1 MLRVPGRPAGAQ
13 AKARVDDADVPRGR
27 SGLRLVAVPEAAGCL
42 PIGSSAAGSASRSL
56 ISPSSL
62 KTSCPSRR
70 PPPGSA
76 PVACSQLGRQ
86 PRARPALRRAS
97 CLRTPAPTFAQP
109 AAPHLGADS
118 RGQRS
123 RASQARLG
131 PVPRCADDRAGTSG
145 PGPLSCCRLPQT
157 SASRVA
163 NICVTSGLCPR
174 GPRTA
179 LSCSRGRSV
188 TTGRRTGLEK
198 RRMTFRV
205 PSTARP
211 ASRPGL
217 PGRREHVRAKATRA
231 HPLRAPHAAHG
242 EAQAVSR
249 SLRTSSGNPVSP
261 NGVQCWNDS
270 GGERPPRNA
279 QDVGLPLRLL
289 QTRTFPP
296 PDPSAPDPAT

>member
-1 MLRVPGRPAGAQ
+1 MTRTYRVGGLACASSPCPWPRVLADWQLCRWLCFPVSDLAQQLENILPVSPATPGLCPRRVLTAGPPAPRPAGPA
-13 AKARVDDADVPRGR
+13 PR
-27 SGLRLVAVPEAAGCL
+27 LL
-42 PIGSSAAGSASRSL
+42 PSN
-56 ISPSSL
+56 
-62 KTSCPSRR
+62 
-70 PPPGSA
+70 PGSHLCS
-76 PVACSQLGRQ
+76 ACSTS
-86 PRARPALRRAS
+86 PR
-97 CLRTPAPTFAQP
+97 
-109 AAPHLGADS
+109 
-118 RGQRS
+118 
-123 RASQARLG
+123 
-131 PVPRCADDRAGTSG
+131 
-145 PGPLSCCRLPQT
+145 CRLPWAEVQGLPGEAR
-157 SASRVA
+157 ASPTLRGWPSGDFRSGA
-163 NICVTSGLCPR
+163 ALLLPTPPNCVTSGLCPQ

-188 TTGRRTGLEK
+188 TAGRRTGLEK
-198 RRMTFRV
+198 RRMTFPA

-279 QDVGLPLRLL
+279 QDVGLPSRLL